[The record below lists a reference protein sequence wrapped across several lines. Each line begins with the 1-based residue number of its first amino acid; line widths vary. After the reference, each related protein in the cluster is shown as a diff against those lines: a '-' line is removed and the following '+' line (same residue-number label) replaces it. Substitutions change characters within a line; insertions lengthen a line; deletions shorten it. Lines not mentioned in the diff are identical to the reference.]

1 MTSENLPSFKKFE
14 QTVAQKL
21 HSKKVTQVFGPS
33 PSSSFIGRFGYPN
46 VYVGPMVIY
55 DESLFANKDLLS
67 NNRKWY
73 GMGMEDVAG
82 LTTSLARGE
91 KTSSIKNLTSKLVLD
106 IQDNVLSTKAL
117 DLEIKLEKPLSPSLS
132 FSNFEHP
139 TAAAA
144 RMETFTLADNP
155 VIPRKIDSIMS
166 ENVTVREVLPELV
179 SSFDNNYIQKILSV
193 GVLGEKENRKL
204 VPTRW
209 SITAS
214 DKMIA
219 DLYITELKDH
229 AELSEVLVYEN
240 SYVDNHYRV
249 LLLPGPW
256 EFEQFEA
263 WSLNEKETVE
273 HEYEP
278 FEGRSDYAE
287 TEGGGYYAGRL
298 AVSEFLSKKL
308 KRQARVVVFR
318 EIGKEYTMALGV
330 WQVRESIRH
339 AFDSKPLVFENKLD
353 AFNYLKSKL
362 RINFSNYLNKSN
374 VLQQNKLTN
383 WF

>member
-55 DESLFANKDLLS
+55 DENLFANKDLLS
-67 NNRKWY
+67 NNRNWY

-91 KTSSIKNLTSKLVLD
+91 KTASIKNLTSKLVLD
-106 IQDNVLSTKAL
+106 IQDNVLSTKSL
-117 DLEIKLEKPLSPSLS
+117 DLEIKLEKPLTPSLS

-179 SSFDNNYIQKILSV
+179 GSFDNNYIQKILSV

-219 DLYITELKDH
+219 DLYISELKDH
-229 AELSEVLVYEN
+229 AELSEILVYEN
-240 SYVDNHYRV
+240 SYVDNHYHI
-249 LLLPGPW
+249 LLLPGRW

-263 WSLNEKETVE
+263 WSLNGKETVE

-298 AVSEFLSKKL
+298 AVSEFLAKKL
-308 KRQARVVVFR
+308 KRQARVIVFR
-318 EIGKEYTMALGV
+318 EIGPEYTIPIGV
-330 WQVRESIRH
+330 WAIREAVRH
-339 AFDSKPLVFENKLD
+339 AFDNNPLHFDTQNE
-353 AFNYLKSKL
+353 AINYLKSKL
-362 RINFSNYLNKSN
+362 KVNLTAYFKNSIILR
-374 VLQQNKLTN
+374 QRKLSE
-383 WF
+383 F